1 MARRKRHM
9 QGDVELNLAAMLDM
23 AFQLLAFFI
32 LTFRPAPAEGHIA
45 LRMPLPEPVTRIA
58 EAVAAGNEAQ
68 NDSPVQG
75 IETVVVTA
83 LSNAEGGI
91 ADLRIGEGEPT
102 TSLPYLESQ
111 LQNIFS
117 DPATPFDRV
126 LLQVGS
132 GLRYDHLMR
141 LLDVC
146 TRVKLPSGERL
157 GKLSFVEVSE
167 DFEGGP

>member
-1 MARRKRHM
+1 MRRRKRHL

-45 LRMPLPEPVTRIA
+45 LRMPDPEPVTRIVEGA
-58 EAVAAGNEAQ
+58 AAGDDKQDQRA
-68 NDSPVQG
+68 VQG
-75 IETVVVTA
+75 IDTLVVTA
-83 LSNAEGGI
+83 LSNSQGGI
-91 ADLRIGEGEPT
+91 SDLRIGEGEPT
-102 TSLPYLESQ
+102 TSLQFLESQ
-111 LQNIFS
+111 LQTIFA
-117 DPATPFDRV
+117 DPSTPFERV

-132 GLRYDHLMR
+132 GLQYEHLMR

-157 GKLSFVEVSE
+157 GRLSFVEVSE
-167 DFEGGP
+167 DFDAAP